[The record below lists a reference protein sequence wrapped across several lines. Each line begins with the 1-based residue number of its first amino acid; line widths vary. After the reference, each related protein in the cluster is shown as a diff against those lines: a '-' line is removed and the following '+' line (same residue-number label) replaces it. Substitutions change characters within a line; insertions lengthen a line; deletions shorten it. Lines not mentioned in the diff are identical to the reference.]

1 MLWEYQLIMG
11 KILNHLLYVGH
22 LLLNLLEIEVILLH
36 ILVHV
41 LSVVDMGVSSR
52 DLEVDIALSF
62 IVD

>member
-62 IVD
+62 IID